1 MEQSGQRPFE
11 REKKLKIFFG
21 FNSITV
27 NDNTGLVFKFYIKNE
42 NLKKNEPWVWVMSLN
57 S

>member
-1 MEQSGQRPFE
+1 LEQSGQRPFE

-42 NLKKNEPWVWVMSLN
+42 NLKKNEP
-57 S
+57 